1 MDLNQN
7 GNRQQSHS
15 RDGARRTWGLPRR
28 KGVGGLLG
36 LQEELFWS
44 ELTYL

>member
-7 GNRQQSHS
+7 GNPQQSHS
-15 RDGARRTWGLPRR
+15 RDGAGRTWGLPRI
-28 KGVGGLLG
+28 KGVGERLG
-36 LQEELFWS
+36 LREELFWS